1 MRDSARVANLSPQ
14 LIQEEGEA
22 QDCRGA
28 AAPRT
33 PEPAHEPPMLIER
46 GTGRRIP
53 PAGAIHER
61 RAWPVRQTGFTLVEL
76 LVVIAII
83 GLLVALLLPAVQA
96 AREAARRTECSN
108 NLKQIGLALHMYHDV
123 NRTFPAGWA
132 AYTQD
137 GRQPMF
143 NGTPGWAWGA
153 VILPYLEQM
162 GLYQGGINLKLPIYD
177 PANAQAIQ
185 AYLAVYRCPSDINS
199 QEKVFEAHK
208 LHEEHE
214 EEDHA
219 GSEYDELLLARSN
232 YVGSFGTTNVHVCED
247 LPPGVRCEGNG
258 AFFHNSFLS
267 LAAFTDGTSQTF
279 LVGERTVA
287 LGYATWTGVL
297 PGDACAPAA
306 VLASAEFSPNLRQ
319 AHAHNFSSQH
329 PQGANFLLGDGS
341 VRMISQT
348 IDLNVFKALATRS
361 GGETPGPF

>member
-1 MRDSARVANLSPQ
+1 MRYSPSRPIFSIRPIVDAGFFRECPFDGPAVEPVLAGRSRVP
-14 LIQEEGEA
+14 
-22 QDCRGA
+22 
-28 AAPRT
+28 
-33 PEPAHEPPMLIER
+33 H
-46 GTGRRIP
+46 
-53 PAGAIHER
+53 
-61 RAWPVRQTGFTLVEL
+61 RQSGFTLVEL

-83 GLLVALLLPAVQA
+83 GLLIALLLPAVQA

-108 NLKQIGLALHMYHDV
+108 NLKQIGLAIHMYHDGH
-123 NRTFPAGWA
+123 RTLPAGWA

-137 GRQPMF
+137 GRQPVV

-185 AYLAVYRCPSDINS
+185 AYLPVYRCPSDINS
-199 QEKVFEAHK
+199 NEKVFEAHK
-208 LHEEHE
+208 LHEGQEGE
-214 EEDHA
+214 EEHG

-232 YVGSFGTTNVHVCED
+232 YVGSFGTTNVHMCED
-247 LPPGVRCEGNG
+247 LPVGLRCEGNG
-258 AFFHNSFLS
+258 AFFHNSFLP

-279 LVGERTVA
+279 LAGERTVA
-287 LGYATWTGVL
+287 LGYATWCGVL
-297 PGDACAPAA
+297 PGGACAPAA

-329 PQGANFLLGDGS
+329 PQGANFLFGDGS